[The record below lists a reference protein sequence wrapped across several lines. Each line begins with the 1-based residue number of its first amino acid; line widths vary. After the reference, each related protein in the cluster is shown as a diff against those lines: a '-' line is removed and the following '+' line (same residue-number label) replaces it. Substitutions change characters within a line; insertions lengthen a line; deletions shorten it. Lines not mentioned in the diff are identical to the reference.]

1 MKRRI
6 GDVILVVCLLLG
18 LTYAAQ
24 QNGIEER
31 SGISVAAAE
40 AYASGAGEAGAAQ
53 MGVVAGQNDATG
65 ATGAAGTGVAVQ
77 SAGTDVAGVTGVE
90 AQTGAVAGENGT
102 QGSTAGTTGAT
113 GSGADALGAT
123 GATGT
128 GTAGTTGTGTAQT
141 GAAAGENGAQGSTTG
156 ATGAAGTGVAVQSVG
171 ADVTGT
177 TGANAPA
184 QSNGA
189 TGTTGTGTAQTGA
202 VAGENGTQ
210 GSTTGTTGTAE
221 APAQSN
227 GATGTTGTST
237 PTQTADARTE
247 GGVAEALSAGKNVF
261 GKETPGSDGMAS
273 GNGLDSTVFGNGA
286 VIVSG
291 GDAVAADV
299 SSGDAAEEDEYA
311 NLAIAD
317 VNKYVN
323 VRKEPNTDSEIVGKI
338 YSGAVAQI
346 LAVAGD
352 NDDWFQIVSGSVE
365 GYIKSEYFIYG
376 DAALDV
382 IDQYVTRY
390 AKVQVARLNVRKE
403 PTTDSKRIGYVD
415 EGEKI
420 LLLEDCGDW
429 LKVQYTDSKEGYV
442 SAEYA
447 EVVEEFVYAKS
458 IEEERAELAAKQAL
472 AARETVSEQ
481 KAPES
486 TTIVFPETSYT
497 SNEELRRAIVDYAL
511 QYEGYR
517 YVHGGRSLA
526 SGTDCSGFTCYIYAD
541 FGYSIS
547 RTPDGQYSKAGRAI
561 SYEEIQPGDIIC
573 YSSNGG
579 KSCTHVALYI
589 GDGKIIHAANS
600 RKGVIIGRADYDT
613 IIGIRNVID

>member
-18 LTYAAQ
+18 MIYAARQ
-24 QNGIEER
+24 SGIEEQ

-40 AYASGAGEAGAAQ
+40 AYAAAADVAGVAQ
-53 MGVVAGQNDATG
+53 MGAVAGGNGTQGNATG
-65 ATGAAGTGVAVQ
+65 ATEAAGTRVAVQ
-77 SAGTDVAGVTGVE
+77 SAGTGVTGTGAE
-90 AQTGAVAGENGT
+90 AQAGAVAGGNGT
-102 QGSTAGTTGAT
+102 QGN
-113 GSGADALGAT
+113 
-123 GATGT
+123 
-128 GTAGTTGTGTAQT
+128 
-141 GAAAGENGAQGSTTG
+141 E
-156 ATGAAGTGVAVQSVG
+156 
-171 ADVTGT
+171 
-177 TGANAPA
+177 
-184 QSNGA
+184 
-189 TGTTGTGTAQTGA
+189 
-202 VAGENGTQ
+202 
-210 GSTTGTTGTAE
+210 
-221 APAQSN
+221 
-227 GATGTTGTST
+227 TGTSSS
-237 PTQTADARTE
+237 TQTADTRTE
-247 GGVAEALSAGKNVF
+247 GGVAEAFSAGKNVF
-261 GKETPGSDGMAS
+261 GMSGQKGTPGSDGTVS
-273 GNGLDSTVFGNGA
+273 GNGFDGTVSDGNGA
-286 VIVSG
+286 VVVSG
-291 GDAVAADV
+291 GDAAVTDV

-376 DAALDV
+376 DAALEV

-517 YVHGGRSLA
+517 YVHGGRSLS

>member
-18 LTYAAQ
+18 MIYAARQ
-24 QNGIEER
+24 SGIEEQ

-40 AYASGAGEAGAAQ
+40 AYAAAADVAGVAQ
-53 MGVVAGQNDATG
+53 MGAVAGENG
-65 ATGAAGTGVAVQ
+65 AQGSTAGTTGAAGTGVAVQ
-77 SAGTDVAGVTGVE
+77 SAGTGVTGTGAE
-90 AQTGAVAGENGT
+90 AQAGAVAGG
-102 QGSTAGTTGAT
+102 
-113 GSGADALGAT
+113 
-123 GATGT
+123 
-128 GTAGTTGTGTAQT
+128 
-141 GAAAGENGAQGSTTG
+141 NGAQG
-156 ATGAAGTGVAVQSVG
+156 
-171 ADVTGT
+171 
-177 TGANAPA
+177 N
-184 QSNGA
+184 
-189 TGTTGTGTAQTGA
+189 
-202 VAGENGTQ
+202 E
-210 GSTTGTTGTAE
+210 
-221 APAQSN
+221 
-227 GATGTTGTST
+227 TGTSSS
-237 PTQTADARTE
+237 TQTADTRTE
-247 GGVAEALSAGKNVF
+247 GGVAEAFSAGKNVF
-261 GKETPGSDGMAS
+261 GMSGQKGTPGSDGTVS
-273 GNGLDSTVFGNGA
+273 GNGFDGTVSDGNGA
-286 VIVSG
+286 VVVSG
-291 GDAVAADV
+291 GDAAVTDV
-299 SSGDAAEEDEYA
+299 SSGDAAEEEEYA

>member
-1 MKRRI
+1 M
-6 GDVILVVCLLLG
+6 
-18 LTYAAQ
+18 
-24 QNGIEER
+24 
-31 SGISVAAAE
+31 
-40 AYASGAGEAGAAQ
+40 
-53 MGVVAGQNDATG
+53 
-65 ATGAAGTGVAVQ
+65 
-77 SAGTDVAGVTGVE
+77 
-90 AQTGAVAGENGT
+90 
-102 QGSTAGTTGAT
+102 
-113 GSGADALGAT
+113 
-123 GATGT
+123 
-128 GTAGTTGTGTAQT
+128 
-141 GAAAGENGAQGSTTG
+141 
-156 ATGAAGTGVAVQSVG
+156 
-171 ADVTGT
+171 
-177 TGANAPA
+177 
-184 QSNGA
+184 
-189 TGTTGTGTAQTGA
+189 
-202 VAGENGTQ
+202 
-210 GSTTGTTGTAE
+210 
-221 APAQSN
+221 
-227 GATGTTGTST
+227 
-237 PTQTADARTE
+237 
-247 GGVAEALSAGKNVF
+247 
-261 GKETPGSDGMAS
+261 
-273 GNGLDSTVFGNGA
+273 
-286 VIVSG
+286 
-291 GDAVAADV
+291 
-299 SSGDAAEEDEYA
+299 
-311 NLAIAD
+311 
-317 VNKYVN
+317 
-323 VRKEPNTDSEIVGKI
+323 
-338 YSGAVAQI
+338 AQI

-613 IIGIRNVID
+613 ILSIRNVID

>member
-6 GDVILVVCLLLG
+6 GDVILVICLLLG
-18 LTYAAQ
+18 LTYAARQ
-24 QNGIEER
+24 SGIEER

-40 AYASGAGEAGAAQ
+40 AYASGIDSVSVTETYAGAQ
-53 MGVVAGQNDATG
+53 P
-65 ATGAAGTGVAVQ
+65 
-77 SAGTDVAGVTGVE
+77 
-90 AQTGAVAGENGT
+90 GAVSGGNGT
-102 QGSTAGTTGAT
+102 QGN
-113 GSGADALGAT
+113 
-123 GATGT
+123 
-128 GTAGTTGTGTAQT
+128 
-141 GAAAGENGAQGSTTG
+141 E
-156 ATGAAGTGVAVQSVG
+156 
-171 ADVTGT
+171 
-177 TGANAPA
+177 
-184 QSNGA
+184 
-189 TGTTGTGTAQTGA
+189 
-202 VAGENGTQ
+202 
-210 GSTTGTTGTAE
+210 
-221 APAQSN
+221 
-227 GATGTTGTST
+227 TGTSSSI
-237 PTQTADARTE
+237 QTADTRTE
-247 GGVAEALSAGKNVF
+247 GGVAEELSAGKNVF
-261 GKETPGSDGMAS
+261 GMSGQKGMPGSDGTVS
-273 GNGLDSTVFGNGA
+273 GNGFDGTVSDGNGA
-286 VIVSG
+286 VVVSG
-291 GDAVAADV
+291 GDAAVMDV
-299 SSGDAAEEDEYA
+299 SAGDAAEEDEYA

-486 TTIVFPETSYT
+486 TTIVFPETTYT

-526 SGTDCSGFTCYIYAD
+526 NGTDCSGFTCYIYAD

-547 RTPDGQYSKAGRAI
+547 RTPDGQYGKAGRAI

>member
-18 LTYAAQ
+18 MIYAARQ
-24 QNGIEER
+24 SGIEEQ

-40 AYASGAGEAGAAQ
+40 AYAAAADVAGVAQ
-53 MGVVAGQNDATG
+53 MGAVAGGNGTQGNATG
-65 ATGAAGTGVAVQ
+65 ATEAAGTRVAVQ
-77 SAGTDVAGVTGVE
+77 SAGTGVTGTGAE
-90 AQTGAVAGENGT
+90 AQAGAIAGGNGT
-102 QGSTAGTTGAT
+102 QGN
-113 GSGADALGAT
+113 
-123 GATGT
+123 
-128 GTAGTTGTGTAQT
+128 
-141 GAAAGENGAQGSTTG
+141 E
-156 ATGAAGTGVAVQSVG
+156 
-171 ADVTGT
+171 
-177 TGANAPA
+177 
-184 QSNGA
+184 
-189 TGTTGTGTAQTGA
+189 
-202 VAGENGTQ
+202 
-210 GSTTGTTGTAE
+210 
-221 APAQSN
+221 
-227 GATGTTGTST
+227 TGTSSS
-237 PTQTADARTE
+237 TQTADTRTE
-247 GGVAEALSAGKNVF
+247 GGVAEAFSAGKNVF
-261 GKETPGSDGMAS
+261 GMSGQKGTPGSDGTVS
-273 GNGLDSTVFGNGA
+273 GNGFDGTVSDGNGA
-286 VIVSG
+286 VVVSG
-291 GDAVAADV
+291 GDAAVTDV

-376 DAALDV
+376 DAALEV

-517 YVHGGRSLA
+517 YVHGGRSLS

>member
-18 LTYAAQ
+18 MIYAARQ
-24 QNGIEER
+24 SGIEEQ

-40 AYASGAGEAGAAQ
+40 AYAAAADVAGVAQ
-53 MGVVAGQNDATG
+53 MGAVAGENGTQGNATG

-77 SAGTDVAGVTGVE
+77 SAGTGVTGTGAE
-90 AQTGAVAGENGT
+90 AQAGAAAGGNGT
-102 QGSTAGTTGAT
+102 QGN
-113 GSGADALGAT
+113 
-123 GATGT
+123 
-128 GTAGTTGTGTAQT
+128 
-141 GAAAGENGAQGSTTG
+141 E
-156 ATGAAGTGVAVQSVG
+156 
-171 ADVTGT
+171 
-177 TGANAPA
+177 
-184 QSNGA
+184 
-189 TGTTGTGTAQTGA
+189 
-202 VAGENGTQ
+202 
-210 GSTTGTTGTAE
+210 
-221 APAQSN
+221 
-227 GATGTTGTST
+227 TGTSSS
-237 PTQTADARTE
+237 TQTADTRTE
-247 GGVAEALSAGKNVF
+247 GGVAEAFSAGKNVF
-261 GKETPGSDGMAS
+261 GMSGQKGTPGSDGTVS
-273 GNGLDSTVFGNGA
+273 GNGFDGTVSDGNGA
-286 VIVSG
+286 VVVSG
-291 GDAVAADV
+291 GDAAVTDV

-376 DAALDV
+376 DAALEV

-517 YVHGGRSLA
+517 YVHGGRSLS

>member
-6 GDVILVVCLLLG
+6 GDVILVICLLLG
-18 LTYAAQ
+18 LTYAARQ
-24 QNGIEER
+24 SGIEER
-31 SGISVAAAE
+31 SGISVVAAE
-40 AYASGAGEAGAAQ
+40 AYASGMDSVSVTETYAGAQ
-53 MGVVAGQNDATG
+53 P
-65 ATGAAGTGVAVQ
+65 
-77 SAGTDVAGVTGVE
+77 
-90 AQTGAVAGENGT
+90 GAVT
-102 QGSTAGTTGAT
+102 S
-113 GSGADALGAT
+113 
-123 GATGT
+123 
-128 GTAGTTGTGTAQT
+128 
-141 GAAAGENGAQGSTTG
+141 ENGAQGSTTET
-156 ATGAAGTGVAVQSVG
+156 TGAAGTDVAVQSAG
-171 ADVTGT
+171 ADVAVE

-184 QSNGA
+184 QSNGV
-189 TGTTGTGTAQTGA
+189 TGTESAQPGV

-210 GSTTGTTGTAE
+210 E
-221 APAQSN
+221 N
-227 GATGTTGTST
+227 TTGTSDT
-237 PTQTADARTE
+237 AGTTETPAPTQTADAHTE
-247 GGVAEALSAGKNVF
+247 GGVAEVLSAGKTVF
-261 GKETPGSDGMAS
+261 GMSGQKGMPGSDGTVS
-273 GNGLDSTVFGNGA
+273 GNGFDGTVSDGNGA
-286 VIVSG
+286 ADISG
-291 GDAVAADV
+291 GDAVEGDAAVTDV
-299 SSGDAAEEDEYA
+299 SSGDAVEEDEYA

-526 SGTDCSGFTCYIYAD
+526 NGTDCSGFTCYIYAD

-547 RTPDGQYSKAGRAI
+547 RTPDGQYGKAGRAI

>member
-18 LTYAAQ
+18 MIYAARQ
-24 QNGIEER
+24 SGIEEQ

-40 AYASGAGEAGAAQ
+40 AYAAAADVAGVAQ
-53 MGVVAGQNDATG
+53 MGAVAGGNGTQGNATG
-65 ATGAAGTGVAVQ
+65 ATEAAGTRVAVQ
-77 SAGTDVAGVTGVE
+77 SAGTGVTGTGAE
-90 AQTGAVAGENGT
+90 AQAGAIAGGNGT
-102 QGSTAGTTGAT
+102 QGNES
-113 GSGADALGAT
+113 
-123 GATGT
+123 
-128 GTAGTTGTGTAQT
+128 
-141 GAAAGENGAQGSTTG
+141 
-156 ATGAAGTGVAVQSVG
+156 
-171 ADVTGT
+171 
-177 TGANAPA
+177 
-184 QSNGA
+184 
-189 TGTTGTGTAQTGA
+189 
-202 VAGENGTQ
+202 
-210 GSTTGTTGTAE
+210 
-221 APAQSN
+221 
-227 GATGTTGTST
+227 GTSSS
-237 PTQTADARTE
+237 TQTADTRTE
-247 GGVAEALSAGKNVF
+247 GGVAEAFSAGKNVF
-261 GKETPGSDGMAS
+261 GMSGQKGTPGSDGTVS
-273 GNGLDSTVFGNGA
+273 GNGFDGTVSDGNGA
-286 VIVSG
+286 VVVSG
-291 GDAVAADV
+291 GDAAVTDV

-376 DAALDV
+376 DAALEV

-517 YVHGGRSLA
+517 YVHGGRSLS

>member
-18 LTYAAQ
+18 MIYAARQ
-24 QNGIEER
+24 SGIEEQ

-40 AYASGAGEAGAAQ
+40 AYAAAADVAGVAQ
-53 MGVVAGQNDATG
+53 MGAVAGENGTQGNATG

-77 SAGTDVAGVTGVE
+77 SAGTGVTGTGAE
-90 AQTGAVAGENGT
+90 APAGAVAGGNGT
-102 QGSTAGTTGAT
+102 QGN
-113 GSGADALGAT
+113 
-123 GATGT
+123 
-128 GTAGTTGTGTAQT
+128 
-141 GAAAGENGAQGSTTG
+141 E
-156 ATGAAGTGVAVQSVG
+156 
-171 ADVTGT
+171 
-177 TGANAPA
+177 
-184 QSNGA
+184 
-189 TGTTGTGTAQTGA
+189 
-202 VAGENGTQ
+202 
-210 GSTTGTTGTAE
+210 
-221 APAQSN
+221 
-227 GATGTTGTST
+227 TGTSSS
-237 PTQTADARTE
+237 TQTADTRTE
-247 GGVAEALSAGKNVF
+247 GGVAEAFSAGKNVF
-261 GKETPGSDGMAS
+261 GMSGQKGTPGSDGTVS
-273 GNGLDSTVFGNGA
+273 GNGFDGTVSDGNGA
-286 VIVSG
+286 VVVSG
-291 GDAVAADV
+291 GDAAVTDV

-472 AARETVSEQ
+472 AERETVSEQ

>member
-18 LTYAAQ
+18 MIYAARQ
-24 QNGIEER
+24 SGIEEQ

-40 AYASGAGEAGAAQ
+40 AYAAAADVAGVAQ
-53 MGVVAGQNDATG
+53 MGAVAGGNGTQGNETG
-65 ATGAAGTGVAVQ
+65 ATEAAGTRAAVQ
-77 SAGTDVAGVTGVE
+77 SAGTGVTGTGAE
-90 AQTGAVAGENGT
+90 AQAGAVAGGNGT
-102 QGSTAGTTGAT
+102 QGN
-113 GSGADALGAT
+113 
-123 GATGT
+123 
-128 GTAGTTGTGTAQT
+128 
-141 GAAAGENGAQGSTTG
+141 E
-156 ATGAAGTGVAVQSVG
+156 
-171 ADVTGT
+171 
-177 TGANAPA
+177 
-184 QSNGA
+184 
-189 TGTTGTGTAQTGA
+189 
-202 VAGENGTQ
+202 
-210 GSTTGTTGTAE
+210 
-221 APAQSN
+221 
-227 GATGTTGTST
+227 TGTSSS
-237 PTQTADARTE
+237 TQTADTRTE
-247 GGVAEALSAGKNVF
+247 GGVAEAFSAGKNVF
-261 GKETPGSDGMAS
+261 GMSGQKGTPGSDGTVS
-273 GNGLDSTVFGNGA
+273 GNGFDGTVSDGNGA
-286 VIVSG
+286 VVVSG
-291 GDAVAADV
+291 GDAAVTDV

-376 DAALDV
+376 DAALEV

-517 YVHGGRSLA
+517 YVHGGRSLS

>member
-18 LTYAAQ
+18 MIYAARQ
-24 QNGIEER
+24 SGIEEQ

-40 AYASGAGEAGAAQ
+40 AYAAAADVAGVAQ
-53 MGVVAGQNDATG
+53 MGAVAGGNGTQGNATG
-65 ATGAAGTGVAVQ
+65 ATEAAGTRVAVQ
-77 SAGTDVAGVTGVE
+77 SAGTGVTGTGAE
-90 AQTGAVAGENGT
+90 AQAGAAAGGNGT
-102 QGSTAGTTGAT
+102 QGN
-113 GSGADALGAT
+113 
-123 GATGT
+123 
-128 GTAGTTGTGTAQT
+128 
-141 GAAAGENGAQGSTTG
+141 E
-156 ATGAAGTGVAVQSVG
+156 
-171 ADVTGT
+171 
-177 TGANAPA
+177 
-184 QSNGA
+184 
-189 TGTTGTGTAQTGA
+189 
-202 VAGENGTQ
+202 
-210 GSTTGTTGTAE
+210 
-221 APAQSN
+221 
-227 GATGTTGTST
+227 TGTSSS
-237 PTQTADARTE
+237 TQTADTRTE
-247 GGVAEALSAGKNVF
+247 GGVAEAFSAGKNVF
-261 GKETPGSDGMAS
+261 GMSGQKGTPGSDGTVS
-273 GNGLDSTVFGNGA
+273 GNGFDGTVSDGNGA
-286 VIVSG
+286 VVVSG
-291 GDAVAADV
+291 GDAAVTDV

-376 DAALDV
+376 DAALEV

-517 YVHGGRSLA
+517 YVHGGRSLS

>member
-18 LTYAAQ
+18 MIYAARQ
-24 QNGIEER
+24 SGIEEQ

-40 AYASGAGEAGAAQ
+40 AYAAAADVAGVAQ
-53 MGVVAGQNDATG
+53 MGAVAGGNGTQGNATG
-65 ATGAAGTGVAVQ
+65 ATEAAGTRVAVQ
-77 SAGTDVAGVTGVE
+77 SAGTGVTETGAE
-90 AQTGAVAGENGT
+90 AQAGAVAGGNGT
-102 QGSTAGTTGAT
+102 QGN
-113 GSGADALGAT
+113 
-123 GATGT
+123 ATGT
-128 GTAGTTGTGTAQT
+128 
-141 GAAAGENGAQGSTTG
+141 S
-156 ATGAAGTGVAVQSVG
+156 S
-171 ADVTGT
+171 
-177 TGANAPA
+177 
-184 QSNGA
+184 S
-189 TGTTGTGTAQTGA
+189 
-202 VAGENGTQ
+202 
-210 GSTTGTTGTAE
+210 
-221 APAQSN
+221 
-227 GATGTTGTST
+227 
-237 PTQTADARTE
+237 TQTTDTRTE
-247 GGVAEALSAGKNVF
+247 GGVAEAFSAGKNVF
-261 GKETPGSDGMAS
+261 GMSGQKGTPGSDGTVS
-273 GNGLDSTVFGNGA
+273 GNGFDGTVSDGNGA
-286 VIVSG
+286 VVVSG
-291 GDAVAADV
+291 GDAAVTDV

-376 DAALDV
+376 DAALGV

-390 AKVQVARLNVRKE
+390 AKVLVARLNVRKE

-517 YVHGGRSLA
+517 YVHGGRSLS

>member
-18 LTYAAQ
+18 LTYAAR
-24 QNGIEER
+24 QNGIAER

-40 AYASGAGEAGAAQ
+40 AYAAAADVAGVAQ
-53 MGVVAGQNDATG
+53 MGAVAGENG
-65 ATGAAGTGVAVQ
+65 AQGSTAGTTGAAGTGVAVQ
-77 SAGTDVAGVTGVE
+77 SAGTGVTGTGAE
-90 AQTGAVAGENGT
+90 AQAGAVAGGNGT
-102 QGSTAGTTGAT
+102 QG
-113 GSGADALGAT
+113 
-123 GATGT
+123 
-128 GTAGTTGTGTAQT
+128 
-141 GAAAGENGAQGSTTG
+141 
-156 ATGAAGTGVAVQSVG
+156 
-171 ADVTGT
+171 
-177 TGANAPA
+177 NA
-184 QSNGA
+184 
-189 TGTTGTGTAQTGA
+189 
-202 VAGENGTQ
+202 
-210 GSTTGTTGTAE
+210 
-221 APAQSN
+221 
-227 GATGTTGTST
+227 TGTST
-237 PTQTADARTE
+237 FTQTDDASTE
-247 GGVAEALSAGKNVF
+247 GGVAEVLSAGKNVF
-261 GKETPGSDGMAS
+261 GMSGQKGTPGSDGMVS
-273 GNGLDSTVFGNGA
+273 GNGFDGMVSDGNGA
-286 VIVSG
+286 VVVSG
-291 GDAVAADV
+291 GDAAVTDV

-376 DAALDV
+376 DAALEV

-415 EGEKI
+415 ESEKI

-486 TTIVFPETSYT
+486 TTIVFPETRYT

>member
-18 LTYAAQ
+18 MIYAARQ
-24 QNGIEER
+24 SGIEEQ

-40 AYASGAGEAGAAQ
+40 AYAAAADVAGVAQ
-53 MGVVAGQNDATG
+53 MGAVAGGNGTQGNATG
-65 ATGAAGTGVAVQ
+65 ATEAAGTRAAVQ
-77 SAGTDVAGVTGVE
+77 SAGTGVTG
-90 AQTGAVAGENGT
+90 TGAE
-102 QGSTAGTTGAT
+102 
-113 GSGADALGAT
+113 
-123 GATGT
+123 
-128 GTAGTTGTGTAQT
+128 AQT
-141 GAAAGENGAQGSTTG
+141 GAAAGG
-156 ATGAAGTGVAVQSVG
+156 
-171 ADVTGT
+171 
-177 TGANAPA
+177 
-184 QSNGA
+184 
-189 TGTTGTGTAQTGA
+189 
-202 VAGENGTQ
+202 NGTQ
-210 GSTTGTTGTAE
+210 GNE
-221 APAQSN
+221 
-227 GATGTTGTST
+227 TGTSSS
-237 PTQTADARTE
+237 TQTADTRTE
-247 GGVAEALSAGKNVF
+247 GGVAEAFSAGKNVF
-261 GKETPGSDGMAS
+261 GMSGQKGTPGSDGTVS
-273 GNGLDSTVFGNGA
+273 GNGFDGTVSDGNGA
-286 VIVSG
+286 VVVSG
-291 GDAVAADV
+291 GDAAVTDV

-376 DAALDV
+376 DAALEV

-517 YVHGGRSLA
+517 YVHGGRSLS